1 MKNKII
7 KILGAGISGLTAGI
21 VLSKHG
27 YKVEI
32 FEKRSHV
39 GSFFEKDI
47 HSFRNYLYSYDVLE
61 EYQQMGIKI
70 SNTYP
75 IYREFRFSPS
85 FKKIEIYSKDEPLFY
100 NFLRGHVDKKSFD
113 VELYKVAKKNGV
125 KFYFN
130 QNIDSAKVDIVASG
144 TSFAKGVGYGEY
156 YSQVSEIIPNSNYIF
171 LNNYYSSHGYS
182 FILPFNNEAVIIL
195 GSTKLESK
203 SELKKRFYYL
213 KKNNPIIKRIIKSAK
228 FKNEIFGHV
237 FYDLPKTAVENGRLY
252 IGEAAGFLDAA
263 TMFGSHY
270 AILSGYLAAM
280 AIIKNKNYNV
290 LWKEKFGKELKNQYL
305 KRKKIQKFENKD
317 YESIID
323 NLIKN
328 YGNRISSDEYRE
340 LHKSP

>member
-1 MKNKII
+1 
-7 KILGAGISGLTAGI
+7 
-21 VLSKHG
+21 
-27 YKVEI
+27 
-32 FEKRSHV
+32 
-39 GSFFEKDI
+39 
-47 HSFRNYLYSYDVLE
+47 
-61 EYQQMGIKI
+61 
-70 SNTYP
+70 
-75 IYREFRFSPS
+75 
-85 FKKIEIYSKDEPLFY
+85 
-100 NFLRGHVDKKSFD
+100 
-113 VELYKVAKKNGV
+113 
-125 KFYFN
+125 
-130 QNIDSAKVDIVASG
+130 
-144 TSFAKGVGYGEY
+144 
-156 YSQVSEIIPNSNYIF
+156 
-171 LNNYYSSHGYS
+171 
-182 FILPFNNEAVIIL
+182 
-195 GSTKLESK
+195 
-203 SELKKRFYYL
+203 